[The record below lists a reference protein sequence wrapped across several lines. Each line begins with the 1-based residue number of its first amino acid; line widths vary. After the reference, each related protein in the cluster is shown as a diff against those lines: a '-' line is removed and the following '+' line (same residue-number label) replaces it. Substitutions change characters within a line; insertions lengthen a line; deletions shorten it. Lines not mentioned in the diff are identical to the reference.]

1 MHRIRTRD
9 LDMGL
14 VMEIGLECAFLR
26 EASPEELPIPV
37 SRRTRARRDSGGG
50 KVDAK
55 VMEDRARI
63 LIEEATHVEVPE
75 PLNKLNVIRGR
86 KYVYRPVLSI
96 GMLPNPSTCLV

>member
-1 MHRIRTRD
+1 M
-9 LDMGL
+9 
-14 VMEIGLECAFLR
+14 
-26 EASPEELPIPV
+26 
-37 SRRTRARRDSGGG
+37 
-50 KVDAK
+50 DAK